1 MPLKVCYLLSHG
13 FAARMVL
20 HSDLVPQLVDAGIDT
35 MVLAPQSAK
44 GSLGKFAREHLS
56 ITTVPLEKSRIR
68 MSLGDARRYL
78 REPIRENAALWSRHL
93 YFANGMAGTYAKYR
107 ARLNYFAHR
116 VLFRSRWAHRI
127 FDAFDRSRHRS
138 KLIRAKLA
146 ELKPDLVVATYPVTS
161 FEVAALLE
169 AQKIGIST
177 VGHLLSWDNIT
188 CKGRFPAVPQHF
200 ISWGPIMTA
209 ELKEHYGIED
219 DHIYE
224 CGVPHFDAH
233 KQLVDR
239 AQQQSTLLDLGLD
252 PAKPFL
258 FFGMSAP
265 IFAPHEIDVV
275 EWLAKRIV
283 ENRFGFEM
291 QLVIRPHPQNVS
303 GNMADTTWLPRLQA
317 VVGPRIGLNLPLLSE
332 GGLDWD
338 MQQDDLKILVNLLA
352 GCSVSLNSGS
362 TLSIDALAHDKPV
375 IVTLFD
381 ADQKLPWWKSAR
393 RIREYP
399 HYKKLLALGGVSA
412 VSSFAELETEIL
424 AYIADPAKRSSRRLE
439 TIAAEC
445 HAIDGRSS
453 KRVAEALRDIAARKK

>member
-1 MPLKVCYLLSHG
+1 
-13 FAARMVL
+13 MVL
-20 HSDLVPQLVDAGIDT
+20 HSDLVPQLVAAGIET
-35 MVLAPQSAK
+35 VVLAPNSAK
-44 GSLGKFAREHLS
+44 GSLEKFSGKHLS
-56 ITTVPLEKSRIR
+56 VATAPLEKSRLR

-78 REPIRENAALWSRHL
+78 REPIRDNAALWSRHL
-93 YFANGMAGTYAKYR
+93 YFANGMAGTYSKYR
-107 ARLNYFAHR
+107 AKLNYLAHR
-116 VLFRSRWAHRI
+116 VLYRSRWAHRA

-138 KLIRAKLA
+138 RLIREKLA

-161 FEVAALLE
+161 FEVAGLLE
-169 AQKIGIST
+169 AQSLGIPT

-188 CKGRFPAVPQHF
+188 CKGRFPAVPRYF
-200 ISWGPIMTA
+200 VSWGPIMSA
-209 ELKEHYGIED
+209 ELNEHYGID
-219 DHIYE
+219 RNGIYE

-239 AQQQSTLLDLGLD
+239 ACQQRTLRELGLE

-275 EWLAKRIV
+275 EWLSKRIL
-283 ENRFGFEM
+283 ENRFGSEM

-303 GNMADTTWLPRLQA
+303 GNMADASWLPRLKA
-317 VVGPRIGLNLPLLSE
+317 LIGPRIGLNLPLLTE
-332 GGLDWD
+332 NGLDWD

-381 ADQKLPWWKSAR
+381 ADQELPWWQSAR

-412 VSSFAELETEIL
+412 VSSFAELESEITSYL
-424 AYIADPAKRSSRRLE
+424 AEPARRSSGRRE

-445 HAIDGRSS
+445 RAIDGSSS
-453 KRVAEALRDIAARKK
+453 KRVAEALREIATKVV